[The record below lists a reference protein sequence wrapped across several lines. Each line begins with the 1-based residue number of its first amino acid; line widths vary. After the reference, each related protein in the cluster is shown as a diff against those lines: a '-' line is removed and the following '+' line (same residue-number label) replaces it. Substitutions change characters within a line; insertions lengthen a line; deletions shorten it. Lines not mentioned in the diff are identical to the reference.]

1 MKIIVKGTA
10 KEIADLVLQLQ
21 DRQEFAFDDHED
33 DLMKHYL
40 STSLDLREIRPSCH
54 RHQSSSESSESS
66 NL

>member
-21 DRQEFAFDDHED
+21 DRQEHCSDDYED
-33 DLMKHYL
+33 NLMKHYL
-40 STSLDLREIRPSCH
+40 STSLDLQKIRPSCH
-54 RHQSSSESSESS
+54 RHQSSSGSSESS